1 MDADSNWM
9 TEMLETYGEE
19 LNIPE
24 DLGWFDSVLHQT
36 ASEMDAEESPER
48 PRAR

>member
-1 MDADSNWM
+1 MDANSSWM

-24 DLGWFDSVLHQT
+24 DLGWFDSLLHQT
-36 ASEMDAEESPER
+36 ASEIDAEESSEKPR
-48 PRAR
+48 PR